1 MSTKNEEVQA
11 VQDALSVIVRWAR
24 LPFYLEIGERA
35 GFQYDRSAI
44 SILSI
49 LGDGAEMRHSEL
61 AETLG
66 IDRST
71 ISRQV
76 ASVVKAGLVQARPD
90 ATDKRATLLSLT
102 EEGQRVRDRNGVAWH
117 SIVAELMEPLTKTE
131 RTQLAALLPKFTTR
145 LQASVPPR

>member
-1 MSTKNEEVQA
+1 MTTKDKEVQA

-44 SILSI
+44 AILSM

-76 ASVVKAGLVQARPD
+76 ASVVKAGLVKGRPD

-102 EEGQRVRDRNGVAWH
+102 EEGQRVRDRNGGAWR
-117 SIVAELMEPLTKTE
+117 SIVEELLEPLTASE
-131 RTQLAALLPKFTTR
+131 RSQLAKLMPKLTTR